1 MGLAAPESYVKVRGL
16 DARVAV
22 ASEAAA
28 LMAVLITAAGSAPD
42 RHRKR
47 RSWFCP
53 NVPPERKGSGPW
65 AAVIPADEMAI
76 PSALSRGRNGCRGR
90 RIRDVIGWPRRAG
103 RSR

>member
-1 MGLAAPESYVKVRGL
+1 MGLAAPESYVKVGAL

-53 NVPPERKGSGPW
+53 KVPPERNGSGPC
-65 AAVIPADEMAI
+65 AAVIPADEIAI
-76 PSALSRGRNGCRGR
+76 PRVASSASNGCRGE
-90 RIRDVIGWPRRAG
+90 RIRDVIGSP
-103 RSR
+103 